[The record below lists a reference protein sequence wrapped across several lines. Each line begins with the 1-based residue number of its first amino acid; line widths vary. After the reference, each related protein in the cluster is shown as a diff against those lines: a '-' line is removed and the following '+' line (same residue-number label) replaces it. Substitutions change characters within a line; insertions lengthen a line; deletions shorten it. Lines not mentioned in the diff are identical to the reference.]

1 MKQTSLVFY
10 GRETKGKIKVTVTK
24 RISMSYITSKEY
36 IESGDQQ
43 LVENNKITLSTYS
56 DINKIFP
63 LASNPNSDLDII
75 LIDIEQFYNHEDIN
89 FFDIIQ
95 TLETLIGF
103 NKTKIL
109 LVVVCGVQTDPVL
122 IKEVLST
129 NLGIYPRGNEFTLD
143 EKQKAAEALWR
154 GEKYVPIKI
163 RDLTKTKKKASV
175 ANNPNIIRL
184 TPRQQQVL
192 SLITSRGASNK
203 SIARILKIS
212 ESTVKLHITA
222 ILKKYSLRNR
232 TQLAL
237 FCQKEESKKIKE

>member
-1 MKQTSLVFY
+1 MA
-10 GRETKGKIKVTVTK
+10 
-24 RISMSYITSKEY
+24 YITPQDNMDA
-36 IESGDQQ
+36 GDQQ
-43 LVENNKITLSTYS
+43 LVENNAIKLSIYS
-56 DINKIFP
+56 DINEIFP
-63 LASNPNSDLDII
+63 LISNPNYDLDVI
-75 LIDIEQFYNHEDIN
+75 LIDIEQFYNRPDIN

-109 LVVVCGVQTDPVL
+109 LAVACNIHTDPFI
-122 IKEVLST
+122 IKEVLSA
-129 NLGIYPRGNEFTLD
+129 NLGIYPRGNEFVFD
-143 EKQKAAEALWR
+143 EKQKALEALLN

-163 RDLTKTKKKASV
+163 RDLTKAKKKV
-175 ANNPNIIRL
+175 VTNNPNIIRL

>member
-1 MKQTSLVFY
+1 MA
-10 GRETKGKIKVTVTK
+10 
-24 RISMSYITSKEY
+24 YITPNDNMDL
-36 IESGDQQ
+36 GDQQ
-43 LVENNKITLSTYS
+43 LVETNEIKLSTYS
-56 DINKIFP
+56 DINEIFP
-63 LASNPNSDLDII
+63 LISNPNYDLDVI
-75 LIDIEQFYNHEDIN
+75 LIDIEQFYNRPDIN

-109 LVVVCGVQTDPVL
+109 LAVACNINTDPFI
-122 IKEVLST
+122 IKEVLSA
-129 NLGIYPRGNEFTLD
+129 NLAIYPRGNEFVFD
-143 EKQKAAEALWR
+143 EKQKAIDAILN

-163 RDLTKTKKKASV
+163 RDLTKAKKKV
-175 ANNPNIIRL
+175 VVNNPNIIRL

>member
-1 MKQTSLVFY
+1 MAY
-10 GRETKGKIKVTVTK
+10 VTP
-24 RISMSYITSKEY
+24 
-36 IESGDQQ
+36 SGNIDIIDQQ
-43 LVENNKITLSTYS
+43 LVDHNKVEVSIYS
-56 DINKIFP
+56 DINEIFP
-63 LASNPNSDLDII
+63 LVSNPNSTIEAI
-75 LIDIEQFYNHEDIN
+75 LIDVEQFYNREDIN

-103 NKTKIL
+103 NKTTTIL
-109 LVVVCGVQTDPVL
+109 AVACGIQTDPVI
-122 IKEVLST
+122 IKEVLSA
-129 NLGIYPRGNEFTLD
+129 NLGIYPRGNEFTID
-143 EKQKAAEALWR
+143 EKQKAAEALWN

-163 RDLTKTKKKASV
+163 RDLTKTKKKV
-175 ANNPNIIRL
+175 VVNNPNIIRL